1 MSAAASAT
9 ERLPAPL
16 LLVVSRALQAL
27 ATPVVALLIATAG
40 DLVERKD
47 AVSFC
52 NVLFVGNLCASFVV
66 LVSFGPSRIAGDLR
80 GLKGFGRVEVLI
92 FGGLSALL
100 SALIFSALATTTVT
114 NAVLLA
120 RLGPVLYALGATRLI
135 GSALRASEWVGFGL
149 VALGV
154 LATVFTGAGFE
165 VATGDLL
172 ILGSALVFAV
182 VQVLG
187 KRLSPQIGIAG
198 LVFAR
203 NFLSAII
210 FFFIAASLYGWQHF
224 ADAFYGPLWGI
235 MLVYA
240 LVVIVAAQFAW
251 YGALGRMSPAAIARW
266 TVLSPLLA
274 VSYAF
279 AINGEVPGLTQL
291 TALAFVT
298 TGILISTLGK
308 PQPPPVSDAAEN
320 SLAAG

>member
-1 MSAAASAT
+1 MSGGPSLT
-9 ERLPAPL
+9 EKLPAPV
-16 LLVVSRALQAL
+16 LLVFSRALQAL

-40 DLVERKD
+40 GLIERAD

-66 LVSFGPSRIAGDLR
+66 LASFGPSRIARDLR
-80 GLKGFGRVEVLI
+80 GLKGLGRVEVFV

-100 SALIFSALATTTVT
+100 SALIFSALETTTVT

-120 RLGPVLYALGATRLI
+120 RLGPVLYALGATLLI
-135 GSALRASEWVGFGL
+135 GAALSTSEWAGFAL

-165 VATGDLL
+165 VVTGDVL
-172 ILGSALVFAV
+172 ILGSAVVFAI
-182 VQVLG
+182 VQTLG

-203 NFLSAII
+203 NFLSAIV

-240 LVVIVAAQFAW
+240 LIVIVAAQFAW
-251 YGALGRMSPAAIARW
+251 YAALGRMSPAAIARW

-274 VSYAF
+274 VGYAF
-279 AINGEVPGLTQL
+279 AINGEVPGVTQL
-291 TALAFVT
+291 IALGFVT
-298 TGILISTLGK
+298 AGILISNLGK
-308 PQPPPVSDAAEN
+308 AEPPPVSDAAES